1 MDNDDEKYVFRF
13 YKTFPGDTHLY
24 SPYITNPS
32 RIQGHNPNKVNDDKT
47 TGGSTVDDD
56 YLLVNGNKVRDTT
69 NARHVGLSTIGMR
82 DNAYSMYTPYDLLNE
97 ALTNKPSY
105 YDDDYEG
112 PKSNGIV
119 YNPNIFKKA
128 FSPKVNKLIYKYAK
142 ELSPELYDKLMSG
155 KPIAQDKLD
164 RDAINTFSL
173 LRESLY
179 NLGSY
184 LNNAVTTDK
193 SKQPMFMLTDS
204 GYKPTKLSKYRGLV
218 SSIENTGE
226 NLADNLE
233 DDDPS
238 GYGNIE
244 LWLAKAPL
252 SSFITNKELDKNNYS
267 PQRDFPEEILT
278 KRVIP
283 VRGKKATEILSKF
296 RNGQPE
302 PFGVLHDVDELFNAF
317 GIEPNRILS
326 DENMKQIHSDLA
338 KTARGY
344 LSQHSITKACNNR
357 W

>member
-24 SPYITNPS
+24 SPYITNPQ
-32 RIQGHNPNKVNDDKT
+32 RFQGHTPNSDNDDKPA
-47 TGGSTVDDD
+47 GGALVDDD

-69 NARHVGLSTIGMR
+69 GARHVGLSTIGIR

-97 ALTNKPSY
+97 ALTDKPAY

-112 PKSNGIV
+112 PKSNGVV

-128 FSPKVNKLIYKYAK
+128 FSPKVNELIYKYAK
-142 ELSPELYDKLMSG
+142 ELSPELYDKLMSD
-155 KPIAQDKLD
+155 KPIAQDTSD
-164 RDAINTFSL
+164 RDAIDTSSL
-173 LRESLY
+173 LRESIFRLED
-179 NLGSY
+179 Y
-184 LNNAVTTDK
+184 LNNTANTDK
-193 SKQPMFMLTDS
+193 TKQPMFMLTDS
-204 GYKPTKLSKYRGLV
+204 SYEPTKMSKFQGLV
-218 SSIENTGE
+218 SSIDGTGDI
-226 NLADNLE
+226 LIDNLE
-233 DDDPS
+233 DDPS

-244 LWLAKAPL
+244 LWLTKAPL
-252 SSFITNKELDKNNYS
+252 SSFISNKELDKNNYS

-296 RNGQPE
+296 RNGQPA
-302 PFGVLHDVDELFNAF
+302 PFDVLHNMDELFNAF
-317 GIEPNRILS
+317 GIEPNRVLS

-338 KTARGY
+338 KTARDY
-344 LSQHSITKACNNR
+344 LRQHSITKACNNR